1 MLTNA
6 HGRSILEVLFDSH
19 LGDKRNLRLNI
30 LLPVTLLMLV
40 GIPAYAYGDP
50 SGGALFQILMP
61 TLAAIWA
68 MWMIFANHVRKSVR
82 ILLRKLRGSEPAE
95 PNVE

>member
-1 MLTNA
+1 MLTKA
-6 HGRSILEVLFDSH
+6 QGRSILEIPFDPY
-19 LGDKRNLRLNI
+19 LGDKRTLRLNI

-50 SGGALFQILMP
+50 SGGTLFQILMP

-68 MWMIFANHVRKSVR
+68 MWMIFANHVRQGVR
-82 ILLRKLRGSEPAE
+82 NLVRKLKGSESAE